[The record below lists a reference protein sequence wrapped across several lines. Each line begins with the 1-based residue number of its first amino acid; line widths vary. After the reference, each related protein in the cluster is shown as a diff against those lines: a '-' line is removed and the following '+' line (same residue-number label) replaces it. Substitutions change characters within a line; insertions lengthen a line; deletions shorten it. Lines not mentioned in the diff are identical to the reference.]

1 MEMQKT
7 RRLCRIASLI
17 GCNSCNIHVIYVT
30 ILPGKRRDSII
41 GFKQKRSVGI
51 TGFPGKNS
59 PEGSGNVSTHFSFCT
74 REDEKGMAV
83 TIRQVAKAAGVSTA
97 TVSRYFTGSSVVL
110 GDTARKIGRAA
121 EQLGYVPIRGR
132 SKRRN
137 PGAVAVLFS
146 DLRLLYYSDALKI
159 LIEESRRYAYHL
171 IVLPLSGD
179 CEKYKKIFSDSQITG
194 VIYFEED
201 LNREITNYIKAK
213 NIKTVIFGGAARDR
227 RNKMIHI
234 NDLAAARAGCHYL
247 LSLHHRDI
255 LILSDAPQKI
265 SSGFQRITGCKRAFE
280 EEGAELREELI
291 KYGEL
296 SWENGRKLV
305 LQALRE
311 GLHFTAVYAFSDEM
325 ALGAISALYQSG
337 LSVPGDVSVMGF
349 DGTDTAQRMV
359 PRLSTVRQPLRKMAE
374 LALDS
379 FLNEDPEDNLECIVP
394 YRIEE
399 GESCKRAD

>member
-1 MEMQKT
+1 
-7 RRLCRIASLI
+7 
-17 GCNSCNIHVIYVT
+17 
-30 ILPGKRRDSII
+30 
-41 GFKQKRSVGI
+41 
-51 TGFPGKNS
+51 
-59 PEGSGNVSTHFSFCT
+59 
-74 REDEKGMAV
+74 MAV

-234 NDLAAARAGCHYL
+234 NDLAAARAGCRYL

-379 FLNEDPEDNLECIVP
+379 FLNEDSEDNLECIVP